1 MADSSKI
8 MYKFNTM
15 NIKISTSVFE
25 PWYNDAKFYL
35 KNKTWWGG
43 HKSLLHKNVNIKIRS
58 QEEHLA
64 YQTLKLIRKLLDSNQ
79 QNIFAEFVVKL
90 KEQNT
95 KPRNKLKI
103 K

>member
-1 MADSSKI
+1 MMLNFIWKI
-8 MYKFNTM
+8 KRGG
-15 NIKISTSVFE
+15 
-25 PWYNDAKFYL
+25 
-35 KNKTWWGG
+35 GG
-43 HKSLLHKNVNIKIRS
+43 HKSLLHKNVNIKTRS

-79 QNIFAEFVVKL
+79 QSIFAEFVVKL